1 LGRSSIVYVIGLTFI
16 VGLSLRVVSG
26 NSARSMD
33 VYLDYYGL
41 TQVHDIAVSGA
52 NVGTNYLLSY
62 SPLPSNFGVT
72 FFGGHDSVFYL
83 QDVPQLHWVTL
94 RSVAW
99 TASLDANGLPYRDTV
114 DAAFRHV
121 QFAKFSWFTENEV
134 DGYMAPDGTNGPYYG
149 ADDWKITGDS
159 VWGPAHTNGAFN
171 LDGTPYFDA
180 HVSSAHAPN
189 LGPSAH
195 PVFNVGGGIEY
206 PVYEARPTTPELQA
220 NMTAAATLGGKYFD
234 QSGTPNDVSLTFM
247 NDRVRV
253 QIPPGGGISD
263 TTMYLSALA
272 ANGLIVV
279 KSADVHIRGTY
290 QGDYTVAAFTGTG
303 ANKGN
308 VWIDGDVVAA
318 TSPSNNAAST
328 DMLGIVAERMA
339 YITQD
344 LSRTSGSLV
353 NIQACVYCQRGE
365 LAAQNFWNIPISG
378 RVNLFGGVTQ
388 NTAGSLGISA
398 AGPPITLLGGF
409 SYSIRNDPRFVTKQP
424 PFFPASD
431 SYELVTWWEK

>member
-1 LGRSSIVYVIGLTFI
+1 MGRSSIVYVIGLTII

-26 NSARSMD
+26 NSVRSMD

-52 NVGTNYLLSY
+52 NVGTNYLLGAGV
-62 SPLPSNFGVT
+62 LPPNFGVD
-72 FFGGHDSVFYL
+72 FFGGHDSVLYL
-83 QDVPQLHWVTL
+83 QNIPRTEWVTV

-99 TASLDANGLPYRDTV
+99 TASLDQNGLPYRDTV
-114 DAAFRHV
+114 DAEFKHV
-121 QFAKFSWFTENEV
+121 QFAKYSWFTENEV

-149 ADDWKITGDS
+149 SDDWKITGDS
-159 VWGPAHTNGAFN
+159 VWGPAHTNGTFN

-180 HVSSAHAPN
+180 LVTSGHAPN
-189 LGPSAH
+189 LGPSGH
-195 PVFNVGGGIEY
+195 PVFNVGINY
-206 PVYEARPTTPELQA
+206 PVNQSRPSTAMLQA
-220 NMTAAATLGGKYFD
+220 NLTSAATLGGGYFD

-253 QIPPGGGISD
+253 QIPPGGGVRD
-263 TTMYLSALA
+263 TTMYLSTLA
-272 ANGLIVV
+272 SNGVIVV
-279 KSADVHIRGTY
+279 RSADIHMRGTY
-290 QGDYTVAAFTGTG
+290 QGDYTVAAFTGTA

-318 TSPSNNAAST
+318 TNPVTNPAST

-344 LSRTSGSLV
+344 LTRTSSSTINV
-353 NIQACVYCQRGE
+353 QAAVYCQRGE
-365 LAAQNFWNIPISG
+365 LTAQNFWNIPVSG
-378 RVNLFGGVTQ
+378 RVSLFGGVTQ
-388 NTAGSLGISA
+388 NTAGSLGLSA
-398 AGPPITLLGGF
+398 AGPPITLLSGF

-424 PFFPASD
+424 PFFPASP
-431 SYELVTWWEK
+431 SYELVSWWEK